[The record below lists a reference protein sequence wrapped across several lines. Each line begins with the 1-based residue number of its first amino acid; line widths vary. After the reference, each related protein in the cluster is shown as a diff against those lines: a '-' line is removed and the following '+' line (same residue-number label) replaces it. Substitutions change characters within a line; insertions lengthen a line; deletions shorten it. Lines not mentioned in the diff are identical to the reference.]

1 MKPRYLLPLI
11 SAVALTTVSFTANA
25 ASARP
30 LRALMVAG
38 GCCHDYAGQH
48 KVVSE
53 GIQARANVRVDVVW
67 TDDRSVNP
75 PLPLYDNPDWAKG
88 YDVIIHDE
96 CAAGARDLAVLKRV
110 LAAHRK
116 IPAVHLHCAMHSFRT
131 GTDDWFK
138 HLGIQSTSHGPQ
150 VPIDIKFVDKGHP
163 ITAPLKDWTTG
174 REELYNNVK
183 VFDAHP
189 LATGTQLIKRNGE
202 EKYVSYV
209 VAWTNEK
216 QGARSFS
223 TTLGHNTSTVAD
235 DRYLDMITRGLLWA
249 CDSLNDASLKPYT
262 GGNEVKFVK
271 ARPQPK
277 PQPKPQSAL
286 APAPKDATLV
296 RMSASSVQGG
306 RFPWMAVDGA
316 KGTRW
321 CASDGSK
328 PQWLQLEFPEPRE
341 ITEVAIV
348 WESSNN
354 IYGYRLEGSL
364 DGKSWDLIKDAS
376 NNDKRGNT
384 TDAFPAKKLRFLRVT
399 GLRTSGGW
407 ISLWELA
414 VKGKGIKSIHPKLE
428 GEDKKTVERL
438 NKEANDPYAKSGNVA
453 PKIVKLS
460 AEEEAA
466 ILKDTKVPEGFET
479 SLFAPWQTA
488 NYPVY
493 VAAAPGGDL
502 YVSSDGNGSLGRDP
516 GRGRVLRLRDKD
528 GDGRAD
534 EVTEFVKDVDSPRGL
549 IWDHDRLYL
558 LHPPHISVYHDRDG
572 DGVAEDSKVLIKG
585 IAFGFEGRP
594 ADHTTN
600 GLELGIDGWI
610 YIAGGDFGFMD
621 AVGTD
626 GRHLQHRGG
635 GVIRFR
641 PDGSGLELFATG
653 TRNILGT
660 PTSPLLDLFARD
672 NTNDGGG
679 WDVRF
684 HHFTGL
690 EDHGYPRM
698 YKNFGEE
705 HIAPLADYGG
715 GSGCGSVYIHE
726 PGFPA
731 EWANAPFTCDW
742 GRTAS
747 FRHSVKRRG
756 ATFEEVAEP
765 QPFIRM
771 TRPTDADVDAMS
783 RVYQA
788 SWKGPATFKWEG
800 PEVGYIVR
808 VKPTGFTPE
817 PLPDFNKLSDAELA
831 GQLESPSHIR
841 ALNAQ
846 RALLRRPAT
855 ERSTA
860 ALVRLAADERKELRS
875 RVAALY
881 AIAQRGVKAD
891 QSDNV
896 IKAIEPLAKSEALQ
910 PFVLRALGDMG
921 IDRITA
927 GRPGTAPVGSFI
939 RGLQSSDAR
948 TRVEAMVA
956 AARQGAKG
964 AADAIAAHLGDA
976 DPVISHTAFR
986 TLAKLG
992 ASAACFDVLDTS
1004 ASTEAQRRGASFA
1017 LMRLHRTD
1025 VVDGLISRLTRNEQP
1040 ASRAAILAALCR
1052 LYHREAEWKGD
1063 SWGTRPD
1070 TRGPYYQLVTWPESE
1085 KILAAL
1091 KRELD
1096 SAKPADAAALVKEMN
1111 RNRIQSD
1118 EALERIID
1126 LAIADA
1132 SHTAAAVAQ
1141 LAGVADIPAKAQSL
1155 LFKAAR
1161 NPESSPTVLAQAVEG
1176 LAKVDHKESLTA
1188 TLAALATLD
1197 RAKGSNKEQGAAQR
1211 AFLTNPRLEN
1221 QRETLGRLA
1230 AAEEETG
1237 ESRWANAALLELASR
1252 KNVSLEAKAYAQSAI
1267 DVAWQNPARKVT
1279 LIKLASSMKNHF
1291 LDDRIRAAMTDFD
1304 PEVAKA
1310 AQGASKRLRIQP
1322 PGADKTPKIAELTEE
1337 KAVEAAVKAKG
1348 DPALGEAI
1356 FTRAACVACHT
1367 TSQDQPQKGP
1377 FLGNIAKIYR
1387 RPDLA
1392 LAILNPNK
1400 TIAQG
1405 FATQNVTLKDG
1416 ESLTGFITNEAGDK
1430 ITLRDIAAQE
1440 HVIEKS
1446 KIAGRETL
1454 TTSMMPAGLMA
1465 PFSVHELASLLD
1477 YLQGLAAAEKN

>member
-1 MKPRYLLPLI
+1 MKRSIHTLLI
-11 SAVALTTVSFTANA
+11 SAIALQAAETTTA
-25 ASARP
+25 ASPAKP
-30 LRALMVAG
+30 LRALLVAG

-67 TDDRSVNP
+67 TDDKSVNP

-88 YDVIIHDE
+88 YDVVIHDE
-96 CAAGARDLAVLKRV
+96 CAAGSRDIEVLKRV
-110 LAAHRK
+110 LAAHQE

-150 VPIDIKFVDKGHP
+150 VPVDIKFVDKDHP
-163 ITAPLKDWTTG
+163 ITASLKDWTTG

-223 TTLGHNTSTVAD
+223 TTIGHNTATVAD
-235 DRYLDMITRGLLWA
+235 DRYLDMVTRGLLWT
-249 CDSLNDASLKPYT
+249 CDSLNDESLKPYSGKNDIT
-262 GGNEVKFVK
+262 FVK
-271 ARPQPK
+271 GKPKPK
-277 PQPKPQSAL
+277 PQPKTKTAL
-286 APAPKDATLV
+286 GPAPKGATLV
-296 RMSASSVQGG
+296 KMTASSVQGG

-321 CASDGSK
+321 CASNGDK
-328 PQWLQLEFPEPRE
+328 PQWLQLEFPKPQE
-341 ITEVAIV
+341 ITEVSIV

-354 IYGYRLEGSL
+354 IYGYKLEGSL
-364 DGKSWDLIKDAS
+364 DGKSWDLITDAT
-376 NNDKRGNT
+376 NNGRRGNT
-384 TDAFPAKKLRFLRVT
+384 TDTFPAKKLRFLRVT
-399 GLRTSGGW
+399 GIKTSGGW
-407 ISLWELA
+407 ISLWELT
-414 VKGKGIKSIHPKLE
+414 VKGNRIRSIYPKLA
-428 GEDKKTVERL
+428 GKDKKAAEAL
-438 NKEANDPYAKSGNVA
+438 NRKASDPYAKQGNVK
-453 PKIVKLS
+453 PRIVTLTK
-460 AEEEAA
+460 EEEAA
-466 ILKDTKVPEGFET
+466 ILKDTKVPEGFDV

-493 VAAAPGGDL
+493 VAAAPNGDL

-516 GRGRVLRLRDKD
+516 GRGRVLRLRDQD

-572 DGVAEDSKVLIKG
+572 DGVAEDSKILIRG

-610 YIAGGDFGFMD
+610 YVAGGDFGFMN

-635 GVIRFR
+635 GVVRFR

-698 YKNFGEE
+698 YKNFGDE

-726 PGFPA
+726 PGFPK

-742 GRTAS
+742 GRAAS
-747 FRHSVKRRG
+747 FRHTVKRKG
-756 ATFEEVAEP
+756 ATFEEVVEP

-788 SWKGPATFKWEG
+788 SWKGPATFRWEG

-808 VKPTGFTPE
+808 VKPTDFTPK
-817 PLPDFNKLSDAELA
+817 PLPEFEKLSDPQLVE
-831 GQLESPSHIR
+831 QLESPSHIR
-841 ALNAQ
+841 ALSAQ
-846 RALLRRPAT
+846 RALLRRKVNQQT
-855 ERSTA
+855 TA
-860 ALVRLAADERKELRS
+860 ALIKLAANESKELRC
-875 RVAALY
+875 RVVALY
-881 AIAQRGVKAD
+881 AIAQRGVNAD
-891 QSDNV
+891 QSRDA
-896 IKAIEPLAKSEALQ
+896 IKAIAPLAKSASLQ
-910 PFVLRALGDMG
+910 PFVMRALGDMG
-921 IDRITA
+921 IDRITSGEA
-927 GRPGTAPVGSFI
+927 GTAPVELFVKA
-939 RGLQSSDAR
+939 LQSSDSR

-956 AARQGAKG
+956 AARQQAEG
-964 AADAIAAHLGDA
+964 AAHAIAGRLGDR
-976 DPVISHTAFR
+976 DPVIAHTAFR
-986 TLAKLG
+986 ALAMLG
-992 ASAACFDVLDTS
+992 TSDACFEGLDSS

-1017 LMRLHRTD
+1017 LMRMHRAD
-1025 VVDGLISRLTRNEQP
+1025 VIDGLIKRLDSNEQP
-1040 ASRAAILAALCR
+1040 ASRPAILSTLCR

-1070 TRGPYYQLVTWPESE
+1070 TRGPYYQLATWSESE

-1091 KRELD
+1091 KSELQ
-1096 SAKPADAAALVKEMN
+1096 SAKPAAAAALVKEMN
-1111 RNRIQSD
+1111 RNRIQSN

-1126 LAIADA
+1126 LAIRDD
-1132 SHTAAAVAQ
+1132 SHAAAAVAQ
-1141 LAGVADIPAKAQSL
+1141 LAGVSDIPAKAHPL
-1155 LFKAAR
+1155 LIAAAQ
-1161 NPESSPTVLAQAVEG
+1161 NPDSEPSVLAQAIEG
-1176 LAKVDHKESLTA
+1176 LAKVEHKDSLSATLTA
-1188 TLAALATLD
+1188 LAALD
-1197 RAKGSNKEQGAAQR
+1197 DAKGSNKDQQAGKQ
-1211 AFLTNPRLEN
+1211 AFLKNPRLEN
-1221 QRETLGRLA
+1221 QRETLGKLA

-1252 KNVSLEAKAYAQSAI
+1252 KNVSLEAKAYAQNAI
-1267 DVAWQNPARKVT
+1267 DVAWQYPARKVT

-1304 PEVAKA
+1304 PEVAKTA
-1310 AQGASKRLRIQP
+1310 KNASKRLRIQA
-1322 PGADKTPKIAELTEE
+1322 PGADKTPKLATLSEE
-1337 KAVEAAVKAKG
+1337 KAIEAVVKAKG

-1440 HVIEKS
+1440 HVVAKAT
-1446 KIAGRETL
+1446 IAKRETL

-1477 YLQGLAAAEKN
+1477 YLQGLAAAE